1 MPKSIYDV
9 LALLRN
15 VEGPDGSG
23 NYKACCP
30 AHDDKK
36 QSLSVKQGDKG
47 VVLKCFAGC
56 GTRQICEALHIEM
69 KDLFADAPKPKTQS
83 AQRRIVKTYP
93 YTDKDGKLLF
103 EVVRYEPKDFRQRRP
118 DPEHPGQWIWK
129 GCDMQVLYRLPE
141 VIATIKA
148 GGFVCV
154 AEGEKD
160 ADTLTRLGYCG
171 TTAAKGAGKWKEEH
185 TRQLKGANVVLFP
198 DNDEPGRTH
207 MLGIAYALKGVAKE
221 VRFADL
227 AEVWEEMPKKGDVS
241 DMAAALGD
249 GRTREIIEHCIS
261 MPVPAELPR
270 PAAAAPAAQQ
280 NFEKPHDATEA
291 GELFSKV
298 TGYTVAGGCISQVS
312 ADGVKPLSTFAA
324 IPRKVITRD
333 DGQTTQTGFEIEGWD
348 REGRGLGTE
357 WVTSKEFASMSWPV
371 EHWGFRANIMPG
383 NTNKDKLRY
392 VIAEVGS
399 MSATRH
405 TLYTHTGWRRLNG
418 KNVYLHGG
426 GAIGGEDISVQLEG
440 RLGTYDMSIGEGT
453 TPQEGALAALEM
465 LNVMDPS
472 AAFPLLALSYL
483 APLCEFEGRKG
494 IMPRFALYLLGQTQT
509 RKTTAA
515 LLALS
520 HFGNFN
526 SQDKIPASFND
537 TAYSVQRSAFLL
549 KDMPILVD
557 DYFPVGNIQARR
569 RMEEMAQTLSRS
581 FGNGASRG
589 RLNSDMTQRETW
601 APRGVA
607 VFTGEDL
614 PDIKESGLARYF
626 IIRFGKETVR
636 ADDKLTRL
644 QEAAAAGALA
654 ASMRGYIEFL
664 AAQADTLPD
673 TLYRRYMNFRSQA
686 VKNNRGGARSSEAIA
701 QLLLGLDMA
710 FRYFQSLDVMAEDQ
724 RVAYMDAAW
733 ISLCDSSEAQ
743 AKDISSQKPSVQ
755 FINIVRELLQS
766 GVFKCLNEDGND
778 GGINVLGYKDG
789 SSYFFFPETLYK
801 AVSKFCSDQGTVFPV
816 GPTQLKKQLVEDG
829 ILPEGSVSRVK
840 RIRGKTARYMVIARP
855 VIDGEDPDT
864 KPPDRPQQ
872 GMIETEDPDNPF

>member
-1 MPKSIYDV
+1 MTIYEV

-36 QSLSVKQGDKG
+36 QSLSVKQGSKG
-47 VVLKCFAGC
+47 VVFKCFAGC

-69 KDLFADAPKPKTQS
+69 KDLFAEAPKAKPQAS
-83 AQRRIVKTYP
+83 QRRIVKTYP
-93 YTDKDGKLLF
+93 YTDRDGKLVF
-103 EVVRYEPKDFRQRRP
+103 EVVRYEPKSFSQRMP
-118 DPEHPGQWIWK
+118 DPEHPGRWIWK
-129 GCDMQVLYRLPE
+129 SSPVQPLYRLPE
-141 VIATIKA
+141 VVKA
-148 GGFVCV
+148 IEEGRSVCL

-160 ADTLTRLGYCG
+160 AETLAALGYCG
-171 TTAAKGAGKWKEEH
+171 TTIAMGAGKWKSQH
-185 TRQLKGANVVLFP
+185 TEQLQGAHVILFP
-198 DNDEPGRTH
+198 DNDLPGREY
-207 MLGIAYALKGVAKE
+207 MKQVALEIGGVAKS
-221 VRFADL
+221 VKLLDL
-227 AEVWEEMPKKGDVS
+227 KDVWPEIPNKGDVS
-241 DMAAALGD
+241 DMAAALGAD
-249 GRTREIIEHCIS
+249 KAKELIELAINN
-261 MPVPAELPR
+261 PKLTTLRANN
-270 PAAAAPAAQQ
+270 AQAKTPGEQ
-280 NFEKPHDATEA
+280 ARLYDDSEA
-291 GELFSKV
+291 GRLFSKV
-298 TGYTVAGGCISQVS
+298 TGYTVKDGCICQFTS
-312 ADGVKPLSTFAA
+312 DGGVKQLSTFAV
-324 IPRKVITRD
+324 IPRRVVTRD

-348 REGRGLGTE
+348 RDGRGLGTE

-399 MSATRH
+399 MAATRH
-405 TLYTHTGWRRLNG
+405 TLYTHTGWRQLGGRT
-418 KNVYLHGG
+418 VFLHAG
-426 GAIGGEDISVQLEG
+426 GAIGGEDVSVQLEG
-440 RLGTYDMSIGEGT
+440 RLGTYDMSIGDRL
-453 TPQEGALAALEM
+453 PAQDGALAALEI

-589 RLNSDMTQRETW
+589 RLNSDMTQRETFT
-601 APRGVA
+601 PRGVA

-626 IIRFGKETVR
+626 IIRFGKETVK

-644 QEAAAAGALA
+644 QEAASEGALA

-664 AAQADTLPD
+664 AAQADELPAA
-673 TLYRRYMNFRSQA
+673 LYRRYMNFRSQA

-710 FRYFQSLDVMAEDQ
+710 FRYFVSLDVMTEDQ
-724 RVAYMDAAW
+724 RQAYMEAAW

-778 GGINVLGYKDG
+778 SGINVLGYKDG
-789 SSYFFFPETLYK
+789 VNYYFFPETLYK

-829 ILPEGSVSRVK
+829 ILPEGCVSRVK

-855 VIDGEDPDT
+855 VIDGEDPDA
-864 KPPDRPQQ
+864 KPPESRPRQE
-872 GMIETEDPDNPF
+872 MMETEDPDNPF